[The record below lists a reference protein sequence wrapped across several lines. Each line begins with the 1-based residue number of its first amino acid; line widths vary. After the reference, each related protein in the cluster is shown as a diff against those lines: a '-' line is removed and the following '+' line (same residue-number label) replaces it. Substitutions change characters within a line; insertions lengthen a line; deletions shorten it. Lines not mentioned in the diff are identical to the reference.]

1 MGYSRWDDSDWK
13 SYSAVTT
20 RSTREEIFS
29 NRNIFENFNPQK
41 VVLRESRDSELNPL
55 STPLIFGLDVTGSM
69 GIIAEKMAKEGLGAL
84 VNGILDRVP
93 VTDPHIMIMGVG
105 DASCDSG
112 PLQVTQFES
121 DIRIAEQL
129 SNIWLEGGG
138 GGNSYESYDL
148 PWYFAANKT
157 STDAWEKRG
166 KKGYL
171 FTIGD
176 ELPPPGVSGYDLKKV
191 FGKGEW
197 PSQVSAT
204 ESLADAQEKYEV
216 FHVIVE
222 QGDFCRRNKE
232 EVTSKWK
239 RILDRRAIRLSDYN
253 YISQVIISAIEVS
266 EGRDPIDVINSW
278 ELPDVKVA
286 VRYALEI

>member
-13 SYSAVTT
+13 TYSARTSV
-20 RSTREEIFS
+20 STREQIFS
-29 NRNIFENFNPQK
+29 NHKIFEDFNPQK
-41 VVLRESRDSELNPL
+41 VTLRESRDSDLNPL

-93 VTDPHIMIMGVG
+93 VTDPHIMIMGIG
-105 DASCDSG
+105 DANCDRG

-176 ELPPPGVSGYDLKKV
+176 ELPSPGINGSDLQRI
-191 FGKGEW
+191 FGKGQYTET
-197 PSQVSAT
+197 VSSTA
-204 ESLADAQEKYEV
+204 SLADAQEKYNV
-216 FHVIVE
+216 FHIIVE

-232 EVTSKWK
+232 EVVSKWK
-239 RILDRRAIRLSDYN
+239 RILDRRAIRLNDYN
-253 YISQVIISAIEVS
+253 CISQVIISAIEVS
-266 EGRDPIDVINSW
+266 EGRDPEDVINSW
-278 ELPDVKVA
+278 EIPKVKDA
-286 VRYALEI
+286 VRYALEM